1 MFGKKKEVKMR
12 INDFHNILELV
23 KQDILQSEAEYL
35 KLLKVVGNNQR
46 YDFRSQLSIYDRNSE
61 ATACAKFDY
70 WRERFNRTVMRGQK
84 GIPILED
91 YGTYK
96 KVDYIFDISQ
106 TVSRNRDVNEVNLWR
121 FDEEAHRDVLKE
133 MIKNEGYEESESILE
148 NIFSLSRLYG
158 DEKIDSL
165 MNELR
170 IADEDRISFTKFVR
184 DSVSYAVASRFKVDY
199 PMDNELLK
207 ENFAMLDSISL
218 MSLGETVSDISGKI
232 IDETIQKSKEL
243 ELQKEVLIGKE
254 AGYNRIKEELE
265 EVEENVLR
273 RDDQER
279 NESGRVLRNGEYGRD
294 NRENQGE
301 YAKQLGGTDGLHER
315 IPESDLRSDEAGLSI
330 TERGAEP
337 LRDVSRSIQGEE
349 TDRTPDGYSETSDRI
364 YENGEAEIDGS
375 LEDRG
380 REQSTVQSND
390 FSFERD
396 DHQGNSRRLKENID
410 VEIREADKASFSLPE
425 NSYGQIILTIPLT
438 EKDIDTVLIDGGNHD
453 GGRLPVIAE
462 FSKEKTVEE
471 LGEYLKNT
479 FKGGNGFYID
489 EREVSSWYS
498 EKGIHLAYGTSARED
513 DTQVLNW
520 NDAAKRINE
529 LLNSGEFATNVE
541 LLEALDYERD
551 RISESLWYLSHD
563 LSEEGKEQGY
573 FELFERGG
581 GFPEETKRLSEG

>member
-1 MFGKKKEVKMR
+1 MR

-23 KQDILQSEAEYL
+23 KQDVLHSEAEYL

-46 YDFRSQLSIYDRNSE
+46 YDFRSQLSIYDRNPE

-96 KVDYIFDISQ
+96 KVAYIFDISQ

-121 FDEEAHRDVLKE
+121 FDKEAHKDVLKE
-133 MIKNEGYEESESILE
+133 MIKTEGYEESESILE

-199 PMDNELLK
+199 PVDNELLK
-207 ENFAMLDSISL
+207 ENFAKLERISL

-243 ELQKEVLIGKE
+243 ELQKEVLRGKE

-279 NESGRVLRNGEYGRD
+279 NESGRILRNGEYGRD

-301 YAKQLGGTDGLHER
+301 YAKQLRGTDGIYEDLS
-315 IPESDLRSDEAGLSI
+315 ESDLRSDEAGLPF

-337 LRDVSRSIQGEE
+337 LRDVGRSIQGEE

-380 REQSTVQSND
+380 REKSTVWGDD
-390 FSFERD
+390 FSSEGND
-396 DHQGNSRRLKENID
+396 NQGSSGNLKDN
-410 VEIREADKASFSLPE
+410 
-425 NSYGQIILTIPLT
+425 
-438 EKDIDTVLIDGGNHD
+438 
-453 GGRLPVIAE
+453 
-462 FSKEKTVEE
+462 
-471 LGEYLKNT
+471 
-479 FKGGNGFYID
+479 
-489 EREVSSWYS
+489 
-498 EKGIHLAYGTSARED
+498 
-513 DTQVLNW
+513 
-520 NDAAKRINE
+520 
-529 LLNSGEFATNVE
+529 TNVE
-541 LLEALDYERD
+541 LKEAEKASFIISLEAILKVLKLLTGCFIE
-551 RISESLWYLSHD
+551 
-563 LSEEGKEQGY
+563 KVC
-573 FELFERGG
+573 
-581 GFPEETKRLSEG
+581 